1 MYVDVNM
8 HGSDNSKSG
17 LFICW
22 NAGQVGIVGFDLKD
36 RTVLRAAFFFF
47 FFFPYWSVVRSRRL
61 IADCKTI
68 TC

>member
-1 MYVDVNM
+1 MYVDVDM

-36 RTVLRAAFFFF
+36 RTALMAAFFFF
-47 FFFPYWSVVRSRRL
+47 PL
-61 IADCKTI
+61 LECCKIQKTN
-68 TC
+68 C

>member
-1 MYVDVNM
+1 MYVDVDM

-36 RTVLRAAFFFF
+36 RTALMAAFF

-61 IADCKTI
+61 IAAL
-68 TC
+68 